1 MPQWGGGWVPPAAP
15 KPGVIPLQPLSLG
28 DILGGA
34 FASFRRYWKPLV
46 GMMLAVQG
54 IAILLVTLA
63 VGIGVAVVFDRFST
77 VFDLPPGESAADE
90 DVMAL
95 ILAFVPAAVLLL
107 LTVMVGAALI
117 SALGPAVIQEAVL
130 GRHTTFGA
138 VWRRCWSRLPSVLGT
153 VLLAGLIAGA
163 PMLLVYAIGIPLVIM
178 SADGSGPPAGLFV
191 LILGVLACLPVSVW
205 LATRLSLAPA
215 AAVCEGLGTAAALRR
230 SSALVKDGWWRVFGI
245 TMLGYFVAMAVGYAI
260 QMPFT
265 FVGMAAFLPSMID
278 AGEPGGDPSMAIA
291 GLGVYLLC
299 IVVGGL
305 VSGLFQFGF
314 PPLVLALLYVDLRM
328 RKEDF
333 AETLIAATLPTATA
347 TATATAGA
355 AAPTGPAPTGPAPTG
370 TPTGPTPPPADAPS
384 PDQA

>member
-215 AAVCEGLGTAAALRR
+215 AAVCEGLGTVAALRR

-355 AAPTGPAPTGPAPTG
+355 AAPTGPAPTAAA
-370 TPTGPTPPPADAPS
+370 PTGPTPPPADAPS

>member
-215 AAVCEGLGTAAALRR
+215 AAVCEGLGTVAALRR

-265 FVGMAAFLPSMID
+265 FVGMAAFLPSVID

-328 RKEDF
+328 RKENF

-347 TATATAGA
+347 TA
-355 AAPTGPAPTGPAPTG
+355 GPAAPTGPAPTG

>member
-54 IAILLVTLA
+54 IGILLVTLA
-63 VGIGVAVVFDRFST
+63 AGIAVAVVFDRFAT

-95 ILAFVPAAVLLL
+95 LLAFVPAAVLLL
-107 LTVMVGAALI
+107 ITVLVGAALI
-117 SALGPAVIQEAVL
+117 GALGPAVIQEAVL
-130 GRHTTFGA
+130 GRPTTFGA
-138 VWRRCWSRLPSVLGT
+138 MWRRCWSRLPSVLGT
-153 VLLAGLIAGA
+153 VFLTGLIAGG

-178 SADGSGPPAGLFV
+178 SDDGSGPPAGLFV
-191 LILGVLACLPVSVW
+191 LILGVLVCLPVSVW

-215 AAVCEGLGTAAALRR
+215 AAVCEGLGAVAALRR
-230 SSALVKDGWWRVFGI
+230 SSHLVKDGWWRVFGI
-245 TMLGYFVAMAVGYAI
+245 TVLGYFVAMAVGYAV

-265 FVGMAAFLPSMID
+265 FVGMAAFLPTMLD
-278 AGEPGGDPSMAIA
+278 AGDPGADPSVAIA
-291 GLGVYLLC
+291 GLGVYVIC
-299 IVVGGL
+299 ILVGSL

-314 PPLVLALLYVDLRM
+314 PPLVAALLYVDLRM
-328 RKEDF
+328 RKENF
-333 AETLIAATLPTATA
+333 AETLIAATPPTAP
-347 TATATAGA
+347 AGA
-355 AAPTGPAPTGPAPTG
+355 AAPTATAA
-370 TPTGPTPPPADAPS
+370 PTPPPADAPS
-384 PDQA
+384 PDQT

>member
-215 AAVCEGLGTAAALRR
+215 AAVCEGLGTVAALRR

-245 TMLGYFVAMAVGYAI
+245 TMLGYFVAVAVGYAI

-265 FVGMAAFLPSMID
+265 FVGMAAFLPSVID

-328 RKEDF
+328 RKENF

-347 TATATAGA
+347 GA
-355 AAPTGPAPTGPAPTG
+355 AAPTGPAPTAAAPTG

>member
-34 FASFRRYWKPLV
+34 FAAFRRYWKPLV

-95 ILAFVPAAVLLL
+95 LLAFVPAAVLLL
-107 LTVMVGAALI
+107 ITMMVGAALI

-130 GRHTTFGA
+130 GRPATFGA
-138 VWRRCWSRLPSVLGT
+138 MWRRCWSRLPSVLGT

-191 LILGVLACLPVSVW
+191 LILGVLLCLPVSVW

-215 AAVCEGLGTAAALRR
+215 AAVCEGLGTVAALRR
-230 SSALVKDGWWRVFGI
+230 SSHLVKDGWWRVFGI
-245 TMLGYFVAMAVGYAI
+245 TVLGYFVAMAAGYAI

-265 FVGMAAFLPSMID
+265 FVGMAAFLPSMMD
-278 AGEPGGDPSMAIA
+278 AGESGADASVAIA
-291 GLGVYLLC
+291 GLGVYMIC
-299 IVVGGL
+299 IMVGGL
-305 VSGLFQFGF
+305 VSSIFQFGF

-328 RKEDF
+328 RKENF
-333 AETLIAATLPTATA
+333 AETLIAATPQ
-347 TATATAGA
+347 TATAGA
-355 AAPTGPAPTGPAPTG
+355 TPPAAPAGTA
-370 TPTGPTPPPADAPS
+370 TPTPTPPPADAPS
-384 PDQA
+384 ADQA

>member
-215 AAVCEGLGTAAALRR
+215 AAVCEGLGTVAALRR

-328 RKEDF
+328 RKENF

-347 TATATAGA
+347 TATAGA
-355 AAPTGPAPTGPAPTG
+355 AAPTGPAPTAAA
-370 TPTGPTPPPADAPS
+370 PTGPTPPPADAPS

>member
-1 MPQWGGGWVPPAAP
+1 MA
-15 KPGVIPLQPLSLG
+15 SL
-28 DILGGA
+28 
-34 FASFRRYWKPLV
+34 RRYWKPLV

-54 IAILLVTLA
+54 IGILLVTLA
-63 VGIGVAVVFDRFST
+63 VGIAVAVVFDRFAV

-95 ILAFVPAAVLLL
+95 LLAFVPAAVLLL
-107 LTVMVGAALI
+107 ITLMVGAALI

-130 GRHTTFGA
+130 GRPTTFGA
-138 VWRRCWSRLPSVLGT
+138 TWRRCWSRLPSVLGT

-191 LILGVLACLPVSVW
+191 LILGVLVCLPVSVW

-215 AAVCEGLGTAAALRR
+215 AAVCEGLGTVAALRR
-230 SSALVKDGWWRVFGI
+230 SAHLVKDGWWRVFGI
-245 TMLGYFVAMAVGYAI
+245 TMLGYFVAMAVGYVI
-260 QMPFT
+260 QIPFT
-265 FVGMAAFLPSMID
+265 FVGMVALLPSMMD
-278 AGEPGGDPSMAIA
+278 VGDPAAHASAMIVPLA
-291 GLGVYLLC
+291 VYVGC
-299 IVVGGL
+299 IMVGGL

-328 RKEDF
+328 RKENF
-333 AETLIAATLPTATA
+333 AETLISATPQAT
-347 TATATAGA
+347 
-355 AAPTGPAPTGPAPTG
+355 AAPTA
-370 TPTGPTPPPADAPS
+370 PTPPPSDAPS